1 MEKKL
6 YYDCTTL
13 DEYCPA
19 WQDCIDCS
27 SDAVT
32 VGNHA
37 AWVLGSHFDV
47 DTDEV
52 YLGNVTVDYIEIY
65 TPVVEGLSPF
75 DVEYSTEITIGVYV
89 NGGLVQTASTSFTGD
104 NTVKFYLGRK
114 VNGYLKLHIH
124 ADLRTASGW
133 KKRAVYRPVVQYTE
147 NPPPDKARIYI
158 DSNPSGAAVY
168 VDGNYA
174 GTSPCYADVSEG
186 YHEVSGELS
195 GYNLKSCGFSEK
207 TDSKCRVY
215 ATRGETT
222 TVVLEFEQPQP
233 PSVMD
238 TISMMVNIFPVL
250 MLMLMISP
258 VVNLISGLLGSVGE
272 KR

>member
-1 MEKKL
+1 MRTEL
-6 YYDCTTL
+6 RYDCTTL
-13 DEYCPA
+13 DGYCPA
-19 WQDCIDCS
+19 WQDCIECS
-27 SDAVT
+27 SYSVT

-37 AWVLGSHFDV
+37 AWALGSHFDV
-47 DTDEV
+47 YTNEV

-65 TPVVEGLSPF
+65 TPIVEGLSPF
-75 DVEYSTEITIGVYV
+75 DVEYSTEITISVYV

-104 NTVKFYLGRK
+104 RTVKFYLGKK
-114 VNGYLKLHIH
+114 VSGYIKLRVH
-124 ADLRTASGW
+124 ADLRAALGW

-168 VDGNYA
+168 VDGKYV
-174 GTSPCYADVSEG
+174 GTSPCYVDVSEG

-195 GYNLKSCGFSEK
+195 GYNLKSCGFADK

-215 ATRGETT
+215 AAKGETT
-222 TVVLEFEQPQP
+222 TVVLEFEKPQP
-233 PSVMD
+233 PSVVD
-238 TISMMVNIFPVL
+238 TVSMMVNILPML

-258 VVNLISGLLGSVGE
+258 MINLISGMLSSIGG